1 MTPDDEGRASRGP
14 TRKIT
19 AALTVVATLAGVGVV
34 VMVRHLREQP
44 PPPPPVVRLAFP
56 APPGTELGAADEPLD
71 AAISPD
77 QRQVAFVATA
87 NGVTRLW
94 RRALES
100 VEAEAV
106 PHSEGARLPAWKPT
120 GAVIA
125 FFAGERLKQV
135 SIADGAVRDLADAPG
150 PAGVTWLPDGSLLF
164 ASASNPIRHLAGG
177 RISDATALHA
187 GDRAHVFPMAADD
200 QGGFV
205 YVAAR
210 DDGRRIVRLHVNGQ
224 DRDLTETTG
233 HAQLIGDRL
242 LYVRDGALLTQTFDA
257 ASGALTGRST
267 LIAADVGASGGRAF
281 FAASPR
287 VLLTASAAA
296 RARQLTWVDAD
307 QRDGTVGEP
316 GDFWQVRLS
325 PDDRYAAATLLD
337 PLLRTLDIIVLATSG
352 SSAREPLTSALAA
365 DSDPVWSPDGSQ
377 VLFRSMQ
384 DGVPNL
390 YARRAH
396 VLNVPDVPMLKSELD
411 ETPSDWQ
418 DSTIIFGAPMKGT
431 RGDIWQY
438 ERDARE
444 VTGLA
449 TSSFNESDARL
460 SPDGDWMAY
469 VSDESGRADIYA
481 QPFPDGPRVRVS
493 FNGGTRPRW
502 SHDGHALYFLR
513 QDEVMRADMQ
523 KGTSTSPTAFAPA
536 TVAATAAAVR
546 DFDVSHKSDRL
557 LLLLPV
563 ETHAEPMVNAVIDW
577 TSLR

>member
-1 MTPDDEGRASRGP
+1 MPPDAAGRAPRAPSRK
-14 TRKIT
+14 TT
-19 AALTVVATLAGVGVV
+19 AAIAVLATLAAIAGVV
-34 VMVRHLREQP
+34 VVRHLREQP
-44 PPPPPVVRLAFP
+44 PAPPPVVRLAFP

-87 NGVTRLW
+87 NGLTRLW

-120 GAVIA
+120 GNVVA
-125 FFAGERLKQV
+125 FFVGDRLKQV

-150 PAGVTWLPDGSLLF
+150 PAGVTWLPDGSVLF
-164 ASASNPIRHLAGG
+164 ASSSRPIRHLANGTTA
-177 RISDATALHA
+177 DATTLKA
-187 GDRAHVFPMAADD
+187 GDRAHVFPMAVNT
-200 QGGFV
+200 QGDFV
-205 YVAAR
+205 YIAVR
-210 DDGRRIVRLHVNGQ
+210 DDGRRMARLHANGQ

-242 LYVRDGALLTQTFDA
+242 LYVRDGALLAQRFDA
-257 ASGALTGRST
+257 ETGALTGRST
-267 LIAADVGASGGRAF
+267 VLAADVGTSGGRTF

-287 VLLTASAAA
+287 VLLSASAAA
-296 RARQLTWVDAD
+296 RARQLTWMEGDRRA
-307 QRDGTVGEP
+307 GTVGEP

-325 PDDRYAAATLLD
+325 PDDRFAAATLLD

-352 SSAREPLTSALAA
+352 SGAREPLTSALAA
-365 DSDPVWSPDGSQ
+365 DSDPVWSPDASQ

-396 VLNVPDVPMLKSELD
+396 VLNAPDVPVLKSELD

-418 DSTIIFGAPMKGT
+418 ESTILFSAPMRAT
-431 RGDIWQY
+431 RADIWQF
-438 ERDARE
+438 DTAARE
-444 VTGLA
+444 LTGVA
-449 TSSFNESDARL
+449 TSSFNETDGRL
-460 SPDGDWMAY
+460 SPDGDWLAY
-469 VSDESGRADIYA
+469 VSDESGRPDIYA
-481 QPFPDGPRVRVS
+481 QPFPDGPRLRVS

-502 SHDGHALYFLR
+502 SRDGRALYFLR
-513 QDEVMRADMQ
+513 NDEVMRAEMQ
-523 KGTSTSPTAFAPA
+523 KTTPPAFAPA
-536 TVAATAAAVR
+536 TLVTSVSGLR
-546 DFDVSHKSDRL
+546 DFDAGHNSDRL

-563 ETHAEPMVNAVIDW
+563 DTHAEPMVNAVIDW
-577 TSLR
+577 MSLR